1 MKHTAVD
8 WLGNEIANRI
18 TRRNP
23 HDTIIIQTQG
33 EILIELIEQAKE
45 MEKKEKLKYQLFIGK
60 VMEIIGY
67 ETTIELL
74 KECNETFKSE

>member
-1 MKHTAVD
+1 MKKQTAID
-8 WLGNEIANRI
+8 WIRKELEYFREFEQFYSNNYMHIDALFNE
-18 TRRNP
+18 
-23 HDTIIIQTQG
+23 
-33 EILIELIEQAKE
+33 AKE
-45 MEKKEKLKYQLFIGK
+45 IQNNEKLKYQLFIGK

>member
-1 MKHTAVD
+1 MKKTPID
-8 WLGNEIANRI
+8 WIRKELEYFREFEQFYTNNYMQIDALFNE
-18 TRRNP
+18 
-23 HDTIIIQTQG
+23 
-33 EILIELIEQAKE
+33 AKE
-45 MEKKEKLKYQLFIGK
+45 IENNEKLKYQLFIGK

>member
-1 MKHTAVD
+1 MKTAVE
-8 WLGNEIANRI
+8 WLGNEITNRI

-45 MEKKEKLKYQLFIGK
+45 MEKEQMENAQCGYIGGWN
-60 VMEIIGY
+60 EGEFDEWY
-67 ETTIELL
+67 EQTYGGS
-74 KECNETFKSE
+74 KP